1 MEHGELAPHQ
11 EMEWFG
17 NRVREGRYTLSEHV
31 VRNLAEGKISVQGI
45 ETILTTG
52 RVLEERRNPKRLTS
66 YLVYGEYGGRP
77 LHVVCAEDTEHR
89 MVVLFAYQ
97 PTLPVWASPTRRN
110 DHGESRMAGSVGTC
124 FFCGGTLIEITI
136 GNYFYRYQGQMCI
149 VKRLPATLC
158 EQCGE
163 KYIGAETGRTL
174 NVLIEEKRFS
184 GTEEASVIEFQP
196 EEDVP

>member
-17 NRVREGRYTLSEHV
+17 DRVREGRYTLSEHV
-31 VRNLAEGKISVQGI
+31 VRNLVHGKVSLQGI
-45 ETILTTG
+45 EGVLTTG
-52 RVLEERRNPKRLTS
+52 RVLEEHRNPMRPTS
-66 YLVYGEYGGRP
+66 YLVYGESCGRP
-77 LHVVCAEDTEHR
+77 LHVVCAEDALHR

-97 PTLPVWASPTRRN
+97 PTLPVWASPTRRTI
-110 DHGESRMAGSVGTC
+110 HGESRMADSVGTC
-124 FFCGGTLIEITI
+124 FFCGGSLIEITI
-136 GNYFYRYQGQMCI
+136 GNYFYRYQGRMCI

-163 KYIGAETGRTL
+163 KYLGAETAKSL
-174 NVLIEEKRFS
+174 NVLIAEKRFS
-184 GTEEASVIEFQP
+184 GTEEATVIEFQP